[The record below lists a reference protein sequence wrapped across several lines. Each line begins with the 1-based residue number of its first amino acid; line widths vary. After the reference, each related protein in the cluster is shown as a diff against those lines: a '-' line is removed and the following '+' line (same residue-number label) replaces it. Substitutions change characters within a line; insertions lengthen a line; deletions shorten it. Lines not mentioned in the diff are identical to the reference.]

1 MAPMMPPMTMA
12 PMMGLPE
19 AMPEAMTSD
28 AASDADADAD
38 ADSDDSSGC
47 TPEPVPSQ
55 YEAFENVSSLAVLL
69 MGSLCHIYC
78 FSCLYVCA
86 VCMTTDL
93 HDLT

>member
-1 MAPMMPPMTMA
+1 
-12 PMMGLPE
+12 MMGLPE

-38 ADSDDSSGC
+38 SNDSSGC

-69 MGSLCHIYC
+69 MGSLRHIYC
-78 FSCLYVCA
+78 CNVCA
-86 VCMTTDL
+86 VCMATDL